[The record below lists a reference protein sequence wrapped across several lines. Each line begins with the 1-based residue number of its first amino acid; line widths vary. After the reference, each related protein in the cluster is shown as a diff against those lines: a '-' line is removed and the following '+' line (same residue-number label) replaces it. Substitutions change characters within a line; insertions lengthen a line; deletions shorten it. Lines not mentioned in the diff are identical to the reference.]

1 MNMALVSLLAV
12 VLVFVLGSFKRNPLH
27 IGLMGMLV
35 AYLVGTM
42 AGISDVKLLSLFPT
56 TLFVRVFGIMLFFG
70 IAQANGSL
78 ELLAKKMMN
87 KTGKNAK
94 LLPFYIF
101 YVGLILG
108 SIGINSL
115 AGMAILSGIG
125 ISLARASG
133 GNPLLFG
140 IAGGY
145 GVATGC
151 YSPINEYTANITAA
165 AEIAKLPVQL
175 APIYIFNIIAF
186 SISFLVI
193 YLVLGGLKVK
203 GQVNAEILKD
213 LPPFDR
219 NQVISMLGII
229 AVVALTVFGV
239 DVGWA
244 GLIVASA
251 CVLLKTI
258 DTVDVIKKV
267 SLPSLILICG
277 VGTLIN
283 LASQLKGFQLM
294 SGALASIMSSTTV
307 YPLLSFTSSVMS
319 LFTISRLC
327 VLTLVPTIPG
337 IMQAIPGVSSQ
348 LAIAA
353 VAAGAFASSIGP
365 LSANGALIMQNLGQ
379 QYGEQEAL
387 KFFTLQMLMGV
398 LGAVVVALV
407 CYAGALVGMV

>member
-1 MNMALVSLLAV
+1 MNMALVSLLAI
-12 VLVFVLGSFKRNPLH
+12 VLVFAIGSFKRNPLH

-42 AGISDVKLLSLFPT
+42 AGISDVKLLNLFPT

-125 ISLARASG
+125 ISIARASG

-175 APIYIFNIIAF
+175 APIYIFNILAF

-193 YLVLGGLKVK
+193 YLVLGGFKVK
-203 GQVNAEILKD
+203 GQVDAEILKE

-219 NQVISMLGII
+219 NQIISMLGIV
-229 AVVALTVFGV
+229 AVVVLTVFGV

-251 CVLLKTI
+251 CILLKTI

-379 QYGEQEAL
+379 QFGEQEAL
-387 KFFTLQMLMGV
+387 KYFTIQMLMGI

>member
-1 MNMALVSLLAV
+1 MNLALVSILAV
-12 VLVFVLGSFKRNPLH
+12 AFVFIIGAYKRNPLH
-27 IGLMGMLV
+27 IGLLGLIV
-35 AYLVGTM
+35 TYIIGRI
-42 AGISDVKLLSLFPT
+42 AGIPDAKLMGFFPT

-87 KTGKNAK
+87 KTGRNAK
-94 LLPFYIF
+94 LLPFFIF
-101 YVGLILG
+101 FVGVILG

-125 ISLARASG
+125 ISLARTAG

-151 YSPINEYTANITAA
+151 YSPINEFTANITAA

-175 APIYIFNIIAF
+175 APIYFFNIFAF
-186 SISFLVI
+186 SISFLVM
-193 YLVLGGLKVK
+193 YLVLGGFRAK
-203 GQVNAEILKD
+203 GELDASVLQN
-213 LPPFDR
+213 LPAFDR
-219 NQVISMLGII
+219 NQIISMLGIL
-229 AVVALTVFGV
+229 AVVALTIFGI

-244 GLIVASA
+244 GLIVAVA
-251 CVLLKTI
+251 CILLKTI

-283 LASQLKGFQLM
+283 LASHLKGFALM
-294 SGALASIMSSTTV
+294 SGAFAPVISANTIAPLMSI
-307 YPLLSFTSSVMS
+307 TSSILS
-319 LFTISRLC
+319 LFTIARLC
-327 VLTLVPTIPG
+327 VLTLVPTLPG
-337 IMQAIPGVSSQ
+337 MLQAIPDVSAQ
-348 LAIAA
+348 LAIASI
-353 VAAGAFASSIGP
+353 AAGAFASSVGP

-379 QYGEQEAL
+379 QLGEKEAG
-387 KFFTLQMLMGV
+387 KYFTTQMLMGI

-407 CYAGALVGMV
+407 CYVGAVTGIL

>member
-1 MNMALVSLLAV
+1 M
-12 VLVFVLGSFKRNPLH
+12 
-27 IGLMGMLV
+27 
-35 AYLVGTM
+35 
-42 AGISDVKLLSLFPT
+42 
-56 TLFVRVFGIMLFFG
+56 
-70 IAQANGSL
+70 
-78 ELLAKKMMN
+78 
-87 KTGKNAK
+87 
-94 LLPFYIF
+94 
-101 YVGLILG
+101 
-108 SIGINSL
+108 
-115 AGMAILSGIG
+115 
-125 ISLARASG
+125 
-133 GNPLLFG
+133 
-140 IAGGY
+140 
-145 GVATGC
+145 
-151 YSPINEYTANITAA
+151 
-165 AEIAKLPVQL
+165 
-175 APIYIFNIIAF
+175 
-186 SISFLVI
+186 I

-337 IMQAIPGVSSQ
+337 LCRQSPVFLLNLPSR
-348 LAIAA
+348 
-353 VAAGAFASSIGP
+353 P
-365 LSANGALIMQNLGQ
+365 LQR
-379 QYGEQEAL
+379 
-387 KFFTLQMLMGV
+387 V
-398 LGAVVVALV
+398 LLLRPSGHSLP
-407 CYAGALVGMV
+407 MVP